1 VAYNAVSYLNPRI
14 LTPLEREKVKAYL
27 KADGEKGVHLRQLIY
42 QSRQH
47 LPTIV
52 QDVALL
58 QKLMKTYRRDQR
70 IEKA

>member
-1 VAYNAVSYLNPRI
+1 LCLNPRI

-27 KADGEKGVHLRQLIY
+27 KADGEKDVHLRQLIY

-47 LPTIV
+47 LPTIM

>member
-1 VAYNAVSYLNPRI
+1 VTYNTVLCLNPRI

-27 KADGEKGVHLRQLIY
+27 KADGEKDVHLRQLIY

-47 LPTIV
+47 LPTIM